1 LVSET
6 LLVVVYGDVL
16 LVLLLGANFHAQEGG
31 KAERWKGSLGI
42 SEMFFET
49 VSVAA
54 R

>member
-1 LVSET
+1 MLKRR
-6 LLVVVYGDVL
+6 
-16 LVLLLGANFHAQEGG
+16 G
-31 KAERWKGSLGI
+31 KAGRWKGSLGI